1 VIDALLLRVFV
12 WISNRWFGSVIFA
25 TDPETERVTSM
36 FFFDRESH
44 AHTFME
50 IIQKEKLNHELKK
63 EQTND
68 H

>member
-1 VIDALLLRVFV
+1 MIDALFLRVFV
-12 WISNRWFGSVIFA
+12 WISKLWFGSVIFA
-25 TDPETERVTSM
+25 TDPKTERVTSI
-36 FFFDRESH
+36 FFFDREEH

-50 IIQKEKLNHELKK
+50 IIQKEKLDHELKK